1 MWPELPSERE
11 RVINLD
17 NLILGFKSVELV
29 IPVYNEE
36 GILEKQLLPV
46 LSSVPREFRVT
57 VVENGSTDSTADILE
72 ALQSKY
78 GNLNIISLPEP
89 SYGNAVRH
97 GLEASEA
104 EILMVDDL
112 DVLDREFWAS
122 GLALMSA
129 GDVDVVQGS
138 KVLGGRNDKR
148 PLVRRAATR
157 VLTGLLK
164 LLLGFHGTD
173 THGPKIMKRESVEGI
188 FPLCGDEPDLYPSE
202 LVILAQRRNL
212 VIREL
217 PISLE
222 EIRPTPLALHKRVP
236 RALRDLFMLRRKLG
250 RS

>member
-1 MWPELPSERE
+1 MPSERE
-11 RVINLD
+11 RVINLED
-17 NLILGFKSVELV
+17 LISCFRSIELV

-36 GILEKQLLPV
+36 RILEKQLLPV

-72 ALQSKY
+72 AFQKEY
-78 GNLNIISLPEP
+78 GNLNVISLPEP

-97 GLEASEA
+97 GLEASDA

-129 GDVDVVQGS
+129 GEVDIVQGS
-138 KVLGGRNDKR
+138 KVLGGRSDRR
-148 PLVRRAATR
+148 PFIRRAATR

-164 LLLGFHGTD
+164 LLLGFRGTD
-173 THGPKIMKRESVEGI
+173 THGPKIMKRKSVEGI

-212 VIREL
+212 VIKEL

-222 EIRPTPLALHKRVP
+222 EIRTTPLALHKRVP
-236 RALRDLFMLRRKLG
+236 RALRDLMILRQKLG
-250 RS
+250 RH